1 MSVIHIRKGRDIKL
15 KGAATKELEETTV
28 PSHVAIQPPDF
39 RGIRLRPLVK
49 PEETVKVGTPL
60 LEDKTYPA
68 IKIVSPVSGRI
79 EAVNRG
85 EKRALLQIV
94 IETDGSQQELPFRQ
108 FAAGEIDSLSREEI
122 IGHLLEGGVWPCIRQ
137 RPFSRIANPE
147 AAPKSIFIQAINTE
161 PLSLDV
167 DFILHNREKDFQ
179 IGVAVLSKLTQ
190 GDVHLCCE
198 EKATSMALTQSKNV
212 KIHRF
217 SGPHPSGN
225 VSTHIHHI
233 DPINK
238 GTLVWY
244 IRAEDVLRIAE
255 LFLKGVFSPERFVA
269 VTGEGAAKRVYKKT
283 IIGAPISHI
292 LKESCHSGMRY
303 LSGSVLTGKDVGGNG
318 FLCFYDSQVTVI
330 PEGGKRQF
338 LGWLMPGFNKYSF
351 SKTYASALKN
361 GNEVSLDADKNG
373 SPRAMVMNH
382 IYDDY
387 NTLNIMTYFLLKA
400 ILGGDIDEAERL
412 GILEC
417 DEEDFAL
424 CTFACPSK
432 TDVGGIIRQGLDVIE
447 KEG

>member
-28 PSHVAIQPPDF
+28 PSRVAIQPPDF
-39 RGIRLRPLVK
+39 RGMRLRLLVK

-60 LEDKTYPA
+60 LEDKTHPA
-68 IKIVSPVSGRI
+68 IKIVSPVSGRV

-108 FAAGEIDSLSREEI
+108 FAAGEIDSLSREDI
-122 IGHLLEGGVWPCIRQ
+122 IQHLLEGGVWPCIRQ

-161 PLSLDV
+161 PLSLDA
-167 DFILHNREKDFQ
+167 DFILNHREKEFQ
-179 IGVAVLSKLTQ
+179 VGVAVLSKLTK
-190 GDVHLCCE
+190 GDVHLCCA
-198 EKATSMALTQSKNV
+198 KTATSVALTQSKNV

-238 GTLVWY
+238 GDLVWY
-244 IRAEDVLRIAE
+244 IRCEDVLRIAD

-269 VTGEGAAKRVYKKT
+269 VTGEGASKRVYKKT
-283 IIGAPISHI
+283 IIGVPIAHLLEEAPSV
-292 LKESCHSGMRY
+292 GMRC
-303 LSGSVLTGKDVGGNG
+303 LSGSVLTGKNVGGSG
-318 FLCFYDSQVTVI
+318 FLCFYDSQITI
-330 PEGGKRQF
+330 LPEGGKRHF

-351 SKTYASALKN
+351 SRTYASALKN
-361 GNEVSLDADKNG
+361 GNEVSLDTDKNG

-382 IYDDY
+382 IYDDG
-387 NTLNIMTYFLLKA
+387 NALNIMTYFLLKA
-400 ILGGDIDEAERL
+400 VLGGDIDEAERL